1 MNAKKIHYSARSTFQ
16 HHAPYYRRDFLRFF
30 RRRGAEAALLRP
42 GALSAEQV
50 KRQIQAVGVGKV
62 VELYRIGYDGELDD
76 MPVIVEI
83 TRISP
88 EGFSGKIINVER
100 KIIEETSRTMVY
112 ARRGGGIIDFLY
124 DDGDVK
130 EIRLNQDAEE
140 LSEARDLSG
149 LQEVLAALEPKDRIL
164 VAYYDQ
170 KHRGTVNVEGT
181 LLAKSFANT
190 RFKMVIEK
198 INGIELEKKNE
209 KLFDIEQDLVVD
221 IAIC

>member
-1 MNAKKIHYSARSTFQ
+1 M
-16 HHAPYYRRDFLRFF
+16 
-30 RRRGAEAALLRP
+30 RP

-50 KRQIQAVGVGKV
+50 KRQIEAIGVGKV

-76 MPVIVEI
+76 MSVIIEI
-83 TRISP
+83 TRIFP

-100 KIIEETSRTMVY
+100 KIIEETSRTIVY
-112 ARRGGGIIDFLY
+112 ARRGGGAIDFLY
-124 DDGDVK
+124 DDGDIK

-140 LSEARDLSG
+140 LSEARDLAG

-209 KLFDIEQDLVVD
+209 RLFDIKQDLVVD
-221 IAIC
+221 VAIC